1 MKLEFPET
9 PEQLKACRVV
19 DIFKIHTTYIPPQY
33 VYGERD
39 STLIGTVSFFDN
51 HYVSTY
57 CHLEGAGNTIFCF
70 EFYRILMLGMIRSC
84 YDGNKEQKRK
94 ECWSRYI
101 TSLIQK
107 RLGLKD
113 VAIKAIGQNSITLK
127 LDTPTGKISFTCKN
141 DSVGWYMNTTDPEIG
156 MYIDAISRIMQ
167 DTYLLQQAKNCC
179 NFRTST
185 TEERIDTSRG
195 VKYFGKLLEDAP
207 DAVSFMT
214 SVQITNPLNSKHK
227 FEHIRLT
234 GKDEICAYVDG

>member
-19 DIFKIHTTYIPPQY
+19 DIFKIHTPYPKPEF
-33 VYGERD
+33 VYGERI
-39 STLIGTVSFFDN
+39 IGTVSFFDN

-57 CHLEGAGNTIFCF
+57 RYLEGAGGNTMFCF
-70 EFYRILMLGMIRSC
+70 DFYRILMSDMIRYVGS
-84 YDGNKEQKRK
+84 KEEKRR
-94 ECWSRYI
+94 ECWSKYI

-113 VAIKAIGQNSITLK
+113 VAVKSIGQNSITFGLN
-127 LDTPTGKISFTCKN
+127 TSTGKISFTCKN
-141 DSVGWYMNTTDPEIG
+141 DSVGWYMNTNDPDIG
-156 MYIDAISRIMQ
+156 KHIDSVSRIMQ

-179 NFRTST
+179 NFNTIAT
-185 TEERIDTSRG
+185 NDMIDTSRG